1 MLVSSP
7 SSVIADDVVSE
18 ASASLQGTGA
28 EVVLALNLLISP
40 SPICGACVETSEQ
53 SGRSES
59 SNDDDVIS
67 SVVSDDDDDDVISSV
82 VSDDD
87 DGCKVVIT
95 SSPLLNVSV
104 PSLPELSS
112 SISMAFSTS
121 SMLLGLLS
129 GPALISVS
137 MVLSV

>member
-7 SSVIADDVVSE
+7 SSVVADDVVSE

-59 SNDDDVIS
+59 SN
-67 SVVSDDDDDDVISSV
+67 DDDVISSV